1 MCAGIIK
8 EIRVDNKNYLNMLEL
23 IADND
28 SFGYLMDRLISSCIK
43 LTKFDWD
50 KHEEQA
56 KSDPD
61 EKKISVIMEKA
72 RCANEE
78 RHALCNALDAK
89 LKICVEKG
97 EYKFRKDVRT
107 FETLL

>member
-1 MCAGIIK
+1 M
-8 EIRVDNKNYLNMLEL
+8 DNKNYTEMLEM

-28 SFGYLMDRLISSCIK
+28 SFGYLLDRLISSCIK
-43 LTKFDWD
+43 LTKFDWI

-56 KSDPD
+56 KDNPD
-61 EKKISVIMEKA
+61 EKKISIIMEKA

-78 RHALCNALDAK
+78 RHSLCNALDAK
-89 LKICVEKG
+89 LKISVEKG

>member
-1 MCAGIIK
+1 MEDK
-8 EIRVDNKNYLNMLEL
+8 DYTDMLKL

-28 SFGYLMDRLISSCIK
+28 SFGYLLDRLISSCIK

-50 KHEEQA
+50 KHAEQIRDNPNEE
-56 KSDPD
+56 
-61 EKKISVIMEKA
+61 KISIIMEKA
-72 RCANEE
+72 RIVNEE

-107 FETLL
+107 FETLK

>member
-1 MCAGIIK
+1 
-8 EIRVDNKNYLNMLEL
+8 MLEL
-23 IADND
+23 VAEND
-28 SFGYLMDRLISSCIK
+28 TFSNLLDRLISSCIK

-50 KHEEQA
+50 KHDEQS
-56 KSDPD
+56 KENPD
-61 EKKISVIMEKA
+61 AKKISVIMEKA

-78 RHALCNALDAK
+78 RHSLCNALDAK
-89 LKICVEKG
+89 LKICVEAG

>member
-1 MCAGIIK
+1 M
-8 EIRVDNKNYLNMLEL
+8 DNKDYTAMLEL
-23 IADND
+23 IAEND
-28 SFGYLMDRLISSCIK
+28 SFAYIVDRLISSCIK
-43 LTKFDWD
+43 LTKFDWI

-56 KSDPD
+56 KDNPD
-61 EKKISVIMEKA
+61 EIKISMIMDKA

-89 LKICVEKG
+89 LKICIEKG

-107 FETLL
+107 FETLK

>member
-1 MCAGIIK
+1 MG
-8 EIRVDNKNYLNMLEL
+8 DNINDKDYIDMLKM

-28 SFGYLMDRLISSCIK
+28 SFGYLLDRLISSCIK

-50 KHEEQA
+50 KHEEQI
-56 KSDPD
+56 KDNPD
-61 EKKISVIMEKA
+61 EKKISSLMEKA
-72 RCANEE
+72 RLVNEE

-89 LKICVEKG
+89 LKISVEKG

-107 FETLL
+107 FETLK

>member
-1 MCAGIIK
+1 M
-8 EIRVDNKNYLNMLEL
+8 DNKNYTEMLEM

-28 SFGYLMDRLISSCIK
+28 SFGYLLDRLISSCIK
-43 LTKFDWD
+43 LTKFDWI

-56 KSDPD
+56 KDNPD
-61 EKKISVIMEKA
+61 EKKISIIMEKA

-89 LKICVEKG
+89 LKISVEKG
-97 EYKFRKDVRT
+97 EYTFRKDVRT